1 MFLRQRLWSGGYL
14 ALIWLAATTGCRTPR
29 PAGSQAAVAAHSG
42 SPKAAEGSRN
52 ATEVV
57 PYRSGTTSQA
67 SAFPRPATTASAAS
81 SRRDART
88 TNEKPTPPARLASL
102 HLVQQPVGVDDPFAG
117 QPELQLPRLLGEVLA
132 RNQTLA
138 AMRAAWLSA
147 AERYPQAR
155 ALDDPVFTGMAAP
168 ASLSS
173 AVTSVPG
180 NVAGYVVGG
189 AQKLPWFGKLQL
201 RGDAA
206 LAESRAARWD
216 VDDARLQIIEAA
228 GLAYYDYYLVRQD
241 LALNVE
247 NTAKLR
253 EFHDIAA
260 RKYEANLAPQQD
272 MLQAKVELA
281 ELARRQIE
289 LERLERIAIAR
300 INTLMHRMPDAYVPA
315 APASLQAPLLALSAA
330 ELRATAVTRR
340 PDLASLAAK
349 IRAEQARLQLANK
362 EFMPDF
368 EVFGRY
374 DNFWTQASQRGQVG
388 LNMNVPLY
396 RDKRYAA
403 VREAQWRLSQRRAEY
418 EQRIDDINREVQTA
432 YERFDEAQQ
441 TVGLYTDQILPA
453 ARKNVDSAFAAYE
466 TSGGDFLR
474 LVAAQRQ
481 LISLQERYQESIADY
496 HRRRVELERVV
507 GQPLPNGQAAEEI
520 PPGRQIA
527 RTFRA
532 PRPAADPLGRISDCG
547 SHDHRRPDAA
557 RPPPRQLHRSRR
569 QRP

>member
-1 MFLRQRLWSGGYL
+1 MFLSRVFRLGRQHWVVCL
-14 ALIWLAATTGCRTPR
+14 AIAAGCQAPR
-29 PAGSQAAVAAHSG
+29 AAVKQAALPKQSSRRPSVGRPQSRAETSFAISPRNEAAQG
-42 SPKAAEGSRN
+42 IPDRTRN
-52 ATEVV
+52 ATQDLG
-57 PYRSGTTSQA
+57 YRNGLSGGERAALPSRLTSFNQRVQH
-67 SAFPRPATTASAAS
+67 SI
-81 SRRDART
+81 
-88 TNEKPTPPARLASL
+88 PT
-102 HLVQQPVGVDDPFAG
+102 DDPFAG
-117 QPELQLPRLLGEVLA
+117 EPDLQLAQLQGEVQA
-132 RNQTLA
+132 RNQTLQ
-138 AMRAAWLSA
+138 AMRAAWLA
-147 AERYPQAR
+147 AQERYPQAR
-155 ALDDPVFTGMAAP
+155 ALDDPVFTSMLAP

-180 NVAGYVVGG
+180 NTAGYVVGG
-189 AQKLPWFGKLQL
+189 AQKLPWFGKREL
-201 RGDAA
+201 RGRVA
-206 LAESRAARWD
+206 LDESAAARWN
-216 VDDARLQIIEAA
+216 VDDERLQILEAA

-241 LALNVE
+241 LALNDE

-272 MLQAKVELA
+272 MLQAEVELA

-300 INTLMHRMPDAYVPA
+300 INTLMHRPPDAFLPP
-315 APASLQAPLLALSAA
+315 APARLDAPFLVLAVA
-330 ELRATAVTRR
+330 ELRGEALSRR
-340 PDLASLAAK
+340 PDLASLRNQ
-349 IRAEQARLQLANK
+349 IRAEQSRLVLANK

-374 DNFWTQASQRGQVG
+374 DNFWSQASQRGQVG
-388 LNMNVPLY
+388 VNMNVPLY

-403 VREAQWRLSQRRAEY
+403 VREAQFRLNQRRAEY

-441 TVGLYTDQILPA
+441 TVGLYTEQILPA
-453 ARKNVDSAFAAYE
+453 AEKNVSSALAAYE

-507 GQPLPNGQAAEEI
+507 GQPLIAPAVEEI
-520 PPGRQIA
+520 PPGQ
-527 RTFRA
+527 
-532 PRPAADPLGRISDCG
+532 
-547 SHDHRRPDAA
+547 
-557 RPPPRQLHRSRR
+557 
-569 QRP
+569 

>member
-1 MFLRQRLWSGGYL
+1 
-14 ALIWLAATTGCRTPR
+14 
-29 PAGSQAAVAAHSG
+29 
-42 SPKAAEGSRN
+42 
-52 ATEVV
+52 
-57 PYRSGTTSQA
+57 
-67 SAFPRPATTASAAS
+67 
-81 SRRDART
+81 
-88 TNEKPTPPARLASL
+88 
-102 HLVQQPVGVDDPFAG
+102 
-117 QPELQLPRLLGEVLA
+117 
-132 RNQTLA
+132 
-138 AMRAAWLSA
+138 
-147 AERYPQAR
+147 
-155 ALDDPVFTGMAAP
+155 
-168 ASLSS
+168 
-173 AVTSVPG
+173 
-180 NVAGYVVGG
+180 VVGG
-189 AQKLPWFGKLQL
+189 AQKIPWFGKRQL
-201 RGDAA
+201 RGEAA
-206 LAESRAARWD
+206 LADSRAARWD
-216 VDDARLQIIEAA
+216 VDDARLQIIEATC
-228 GLAYYDYYLVRQD
+228 LAYYDYYLVRQD

-272 MLQAKVELA
+272 MLQAEVELA

-315 APASLQAPLLALSAA
+315 APASLEAPLLALSAA
-330 ELRATAVTRR
+330 ELRATAVGRR

-388 LNMNVPLY
+388 VNMNVPLY

-403 VREAQWRLSQRRAEY
+403 VREAQWRVSQRRAEY
-418 EQRIDDINREVQTA
+418 QQRIDDINREVQTA

-441 TVGLYTDQILPA
+441 TVRLYTEQILPA
-453 ARKNVDSAFAAYE
+453 ARKNVASAFAAYE

-496 HRRRVELERVV
+496 HRRLVELERVV
-507 GQPLPNGQAAEEI
+507 GQPLGGPVPTEEI
-520 PPGRQIA
+520 PPG
-527 RTFRA
+527 
-532 PRPAADPLGRISDCG
+532 
-547 SHDHRRPDAA
+547 H
-557 RPPPRQLHRSRR
+557 
-569 QRP
+569 